1 MTKMAIYIVYI
12 CISLK
17 MGGKIY
23 VSKIKA
29 KKYSGENWF
38 WTLRRVF
45 FPYLQPLNTYT
56 SETRFSECGCQTP
69 FVHYIK
75 SIH

>member
-1 MTKMAIYIVYI
+1 MAIYIVYI

-29 KKYSGENWF
+29 KKYPGGNWF
-38 WTLRRVF
+38 WTLRNSVITF
-45 FPYLQPLNTYT
+45 FSKMWDN
-56 SETRFSECGCQTP
+56 S
-69 FVHYIK
+69 V
-75 SIH
+75 